1 MALGVMAGL
10 WPLRPRSLHAG
21 FWAGSR
27 VMGVNQ
33 NISGLERDGRTL
45 AIALKVLTRRSLRW
59 GARYE
64 AEKASAVR
72 SRSVSGLGRDGP
84 GLAIAF
90 EVLTRRLL
98 RWRARYGA

>member
-59 GARYE
+59 GARYGE
-64 AEKASAVR
+64 RIMGVNQNI
-72 SRSVSGLGRDGP
+72 SGLGRDGRV
-84 GLAIAF
+84 LAIATK
-90 EVLTRRLL
+90 VLTRRFLG
-98 RWRARYGA
+98 W